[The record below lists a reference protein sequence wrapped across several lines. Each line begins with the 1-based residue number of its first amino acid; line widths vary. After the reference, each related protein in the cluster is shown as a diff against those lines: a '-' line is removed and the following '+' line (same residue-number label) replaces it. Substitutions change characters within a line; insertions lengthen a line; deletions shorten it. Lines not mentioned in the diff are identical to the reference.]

1 MRNKSGNKRKS
12 DRLLELIASYAAV
25 KVYKKRNNNQAI
37 YNNLK
42 RLKPLYGKK
51 SSYHYELFT
60 LAYDQEMWEKAL
72 KHIDDSINIAGKSV
86 DANLYLSKAYTL
98 ANLKKSSEAITYLKK
113 YLQKNPSSAKGL
125 KKISNEYF
133 KLNQWNNAIET
144 FETYLKINNK
154 DSNAY
159 FKLSKR
165 DNKIIK
171 AKKTVKNNKRA
182 AENQEKKYRNIFN
195 LQLTIS

>member
-1 MRNKSGNKRKS
+1 
-12 DRLLELIASYAAV
+12 
-25 KVYKKRNNNQAI
+25 AI

-113 YLQKNPSSAKGL
+113 YLQKHTSSAKGLKKILNKYFKLYKEITNKKNYKKKNPKNAKRL

-133 KLNQWNNAIET
+133 KLNQ
-144 FETYLKINNK
+144 
-154 DSNAY
+154 
-159 FKLSKR
+159 
-165 DNKIIK
+165 
-171 AKKTVKNNKRA
+171 
-182 AENQEKKYRNIFN
+182 
-195 LQLTIS
+195 

>member
-72 KHIDDSINIAGKSV
+72 KHIDDSINIAGKSS
-86 DANLYLSKAYTL
+86 DKNLTLSKNYTQV
-98 ANLKKSSEAITYLKK
+98 NLKKSAEAIKYLKK
-113 YLQKNPSSAKGL
+113 YLQTISSSAKGL
-125 KKISNEYF
+125 KNISNVYS
-133 KLNQWNNAIET
+133 KLN
-144 FETYLKINNK
+144 K
-154 DSNAY
+154 
-159 FKLSKR
+159 
-165 DNKIIK
+165 
-171 AKKTVKNNKRA
+171 
-182 AENQEKKYRNIFN
+182 
-195 LQLTIS
+195 